1 MENRSI
7 RRFKNTAANTC
18 RAESI
23 CTRII
28 DTFECRVTRFRPNTV
43 WRRRLTVVNALTTTA
58 NISIGSTIKSISW
71 LPTKIPRYAFIP
83 EIGKQRGIFSIRNR
97 NHGDHFCNLKA
108 KLSYRVG
115 LKNRSSINLAC
126 IRISRFA
133 NYISSTFH
141 SWLLSECNIFADKI
155 EFMSLDT

>member
-1 MENRSI
+1 MSQRWKTDRSDDLKI
-7 RRFKNTAANTC
+7 RPRIRVERKVY
-18 RAESI
+18 RR

-115 LKNRSSINLAC
+115 LKNR
-126 IRISRFA
+126 
-133 NYISSTFH
+133 
-141 SWLLSECNIFADKI
+141 W
-155 EFMSLDT
+155 EFEY